1 MAIIGTIPVCK
12 MCGAALYDKPQLF
25 YDKRRKYCKVCAE
38 YRKRTQ
44 DAQRMKEKRKEIRNE
59 RTEKINSLEIENEIL
74 KERCQ
79 NLLTENT
86 LLRKQIIK
94 LREGNNN
101 V

>member
-1 MAIIGTIPVCK
+1 MAIIGAIPVCK
-12 MCGAALYDKPQLF
+12 MCGAELYDKPQLF

-44 DAQRMKEKRKEIRNE
+44 DAQRMKEKRKEIRNA
-59 RTEKINSLEIENEIL
+59 RTEKINSLEIENETL

-79 NLLTENT
+79 NLLTENA

-94 LREGNNN
+94 LREEYI
-101 V
+101 